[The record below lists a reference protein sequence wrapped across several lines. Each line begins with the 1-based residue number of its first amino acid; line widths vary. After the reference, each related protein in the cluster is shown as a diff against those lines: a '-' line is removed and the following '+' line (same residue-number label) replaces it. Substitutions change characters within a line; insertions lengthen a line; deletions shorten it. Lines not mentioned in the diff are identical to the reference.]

1 VINTEGGA
9 GMNVRKRAFLYLARN
24 KKKTVLL
31 LAILTFITAL
41 VLLCVSVGNAAN
53 AALRELREK
62 MGGYFK
68 IEADYVQGKFG
79 RIDDALARKVME
91 GGGIKAVN
99 GMDIQY
105 FRTENL
111 ELEPGRFTSEGDPK
125 AKLARFLG
133 NTDSALNE
141 YFLLGYYSLA
151 DGRHITKDDAGQA
164 LVSDALAERN
174 GLSVGDSFSVRFD
187 EGSLPD
193 EWKGWLTS
201 HTLTVAG
208 IYHIDSPQ
216 GQRGADTAECDI
228 EENFIFTDTAFVR
241 EVYGE
246 ASGHGIET
254 YTLGLAFFVENPKE
268 LDAVLNG
275 VLSWDDYDWDSYEV
289 TKNNKTYEDSAV
301 PLERLAGLVGT
312 MVTVIIIVSAVMLSL
327 ILFLWMRERVHET
340 GIYLSIGIQKTK
352 IACQQVL
359 ENLAVATA
367 AFFLAWGICAA
378 ALGLAGNMIADS
390 LMESGGYEI
399 SSGAAEE
406 EEGGLSLRAGAEELA
421 KIAGVETALVL
432 LSTGI
437 SSAAVL
443 RMRPKDI
450 LSKMS

>member
-1 VINTEGGA
+1 MVLVPPEVERFQIDFGA
-9 GMNVRKRAFLYLARN
+9 FERA
-24 KKKTVLL
+24 
-31 LAILTFITAL
+31 
-41 VLLCVSVGNAAN
+41 VG
-53 AALRELREK
+53 E
-62 MGGYFK
+62 
-68 IEADYVQGKFG
+68 
-79 RIDDALARKVME
+79 
-91 GGGIKAVN
+91 
-99 GMDIQY
+99 
-105 FRTENL
+105 
-111 ELEPGRFTSEGDPK
+111 
-125 AKLARFLG
+125 
-133 NTDSALNE
+133 
-141 YFLLGYYSLA
+141 
-151 DGRHITKDDAGQA
+151 HTK
-164 LVSDALAERN
+164 
-174 GLSVGDSFSVRFD
+174 
-187 EGSLPD
+187 
-193 EWKGWLTS
+193 
-201 HTLTVAG
+201 
-208 IYHIDSPQ
+208 
-216 GQRGADTAECDI
+216 
-228 EENFIFTDTAFVR
+228 
-241 EVYGE
+241 
-246 ASGHGIET
+246 
-254 YTLGLAFFVENPKE
+254 
-268 LDAVLNG
+268 G
-275 VLSWDDYDWDSYEV
+275 VLINSP
-289 TKNNKTYEDSAV
+289 NNPSGVVYSRAT
-301 PLERLAGLVGT
+301 LERLAGLVGT